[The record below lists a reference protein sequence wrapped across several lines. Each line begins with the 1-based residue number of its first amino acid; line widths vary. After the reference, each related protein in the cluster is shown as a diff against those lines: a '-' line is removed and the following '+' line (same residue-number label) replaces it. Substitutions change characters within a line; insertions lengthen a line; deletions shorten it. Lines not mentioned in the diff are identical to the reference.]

1 MVENMR
7 TFQARRSFRKRSI
20 RSKPYK
26 VDLNRDQGGDPG
38 CQICAI
44 SARGKC
50 ASAVLTT
57 SSSFKIQGRA
67 ASALRRRASIK
78 PDMEAEEFINLL
90 HGSDPVRV
98 ELSRLENELS
108 ETEMENCLGAKAEI
122 KALRLSEGAR
132 EKAIEEWRPDG

>member
-1 MVENMR
+1 
-7 TFQARRSFRKRSI
+7 
-20 RSKPYK
+20 
-26 VDLNRDQGGDPG
+26 PG

-108 ETEMENCLGAKAEI
+108 EVRMRFDAVFSSDRDGELSGGEGRDQGSEIVGGCEREGNRRGGWLISLPAK
-122 KALRLSEGAR
+122 SSC
-132 EKAIEEWRPDG
+132 EKVKYRDIFL